1 MKGKQVYILVN
12 YSDYYGLSCFGK
24 FDSHKEAYK
33 HIADDIMEY
42 YSNNFDIMS
51 IYPINTNHEL
61 DDNPRYKDNETE
73 IFASMNW
80 CNCFS
85 QDCSNYYLIIEV

>member
-1 MKGKQVYILVN
+1 MYILVN

-24 FDSHKEAYK
+24 FDSHKEAYE

-51 IYPINTNHEL
+51 IYPINVNYKT
-61 DDNPRYKDNETE
+61 DDNPRYKDAETE
-73 IFASMNW
+73 IFAGTNW
-80 CNCFS
+80 CNCYS
-85 QDCSNYYLIIEV
+85 QDCSNYYLIIKV

>member
-1 MKGKQVYILVN
+1 MYILVN

-42 YSNNFDIMS
+42 YIHEQ
-51 IYPINTNHEL
+51 NTKTL
-61 DDNPRYKDNETE
+61 KKLK
-73 IFASMNW
+73 SK
-80 CNCFS
+80 S
-85 QDCSNYYLIIEV
+85 

>member
-1 MKGKQVYILVN
+1 MYILVN

-24 FDSHKEAYK
+24 FDSHKEAYQ

-51 IYPINTNHEL
+51 IYPININYKT
-61 DDNPRYKDNETE
+61 DDNPRYKDTETE
-73 IFASMNW
+73 IFAGANW
-80 CNCFS
+80 CNVYY
-85 QDCSNYYLIIEV
+85 QDCSNYYLIIKV